1 MKTKILAS
9 ALAFLGIVAVPAAAQ
24 YSFPLS
30 VPDGTQTVAQ
40 SIIEDGETGIV
51 CRYIGTAGG
60 GAIAVDAGTGD
71 LTFTDGAVGALAAST
86 AFECPVSA
94 PLGGVIDVSDAACN
108 TFGEVVDIVNASTT
122 WRCLLGASLRSDTSV
137 DTLVTI
143 AATSAVAPTG
153 LKLKIDSSVAL
164 TSTLVIAPLN
174 WDDYDKLSPGL
185 NSTSFTKNPWAQ
197 RQSVLT
203 SAYALSTF
211 GSGTSLL
218 TVLAVDRTQAAAG
231 SETVTT
237 LWPSTVGGAT
247 TVAKVFGSCDTE
259 ATGCATAWGQQGL
272 ICPPGQQCMIRLTN
286 SAAMSVNTLAI
297 NGLSMPNN
305 GRGLIGVK

>member
-40 SIIEDGETGIV
+40 SIIEDGETGMV

-60 GAIAVDAGTGD
+60 GAIAVAAGGD
-71 LTFTDGAVGALAAST
+71 ISFTDGAVGALAAST
-86 AFECPVSA
+86 AFECPVSL
-94 PLGGVIDVSDAACN
+94 PNGGVITVANAACD
-108 TFGEVVDIVNASTT
+108 TMGEVVDIVNASTT
-122 WRCLLGASLRSDTSV
+122 WRCLLGASLRSDSSN

-143 AATSAVAPTG
+143 SATSAVAPTG
-153 LKLKIDSSVAL
+153 LKLKVDSSVAL
-164 TSTLVIAPLN
+164 ISTLVIAPLN

-185 NSTSFTKNPWAQ
+185 NSTSFVTKPWAQ

-203 SAYALSTF
+203 SAYGLSTY

-286 SAAMSVNTLAI
+286 SVALSVNTLAI